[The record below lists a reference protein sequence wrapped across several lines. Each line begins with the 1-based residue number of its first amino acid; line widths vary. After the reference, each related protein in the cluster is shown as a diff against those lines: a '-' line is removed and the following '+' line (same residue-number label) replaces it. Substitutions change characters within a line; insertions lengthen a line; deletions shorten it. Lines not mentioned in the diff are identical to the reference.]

1 MPGSR
6 IVDGKAVGE
15 RQSFSPSVVY
25 RIGKGL
31 LANAKG
37 EDSLRVEDLGIIH
50 IFLEAA
56 TVSNASWNADISI
69 FCLLPR

>member
-15 RQSFSPSVVY
+15 RQSFFPSVVY

-37 EDSLRVEDLGIIH
+37 EDILRVEDLGIFH

-56 TVSNASWNADISI
+56 PVGNASWNADIPI
-69 FCLLPR
+69 FCPLPR